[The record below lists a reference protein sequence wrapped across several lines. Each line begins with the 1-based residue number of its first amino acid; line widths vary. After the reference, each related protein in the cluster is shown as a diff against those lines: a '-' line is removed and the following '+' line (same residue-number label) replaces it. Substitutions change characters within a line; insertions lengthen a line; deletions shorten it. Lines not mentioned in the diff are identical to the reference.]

1 MKTIVVLGAGLAG
14 AVIIPQVMKNFVL
27 KQNDY
32 KLVVVAPN
40 THVHWTIAMPRI
52 IAPGLLPEDK
62 GMVSLEPQFKGYPSS
77 KFEFV
82 LGAAGNLDPAA
93 KVVTVTLNHG
103 GSRAVSYDT
112 LIIATGTSTAD
123 GAPWKIVGT
132 TEKTKEVLQ
141 KYHED
146 ITRAKSVLISGGGIT
161 GTETAGE
168 FGTAYSATG
177 KKDVTFVY
185 SDALPL
191 PGMMDSVRNQAKT
204 ELERFKVKLVPNTKV
219 TKATPTADGQTVVEL
234 TSKDGKTTTVTVGA
248 YVPATGLRP
257 NADFAPASM
266 RDANGYIKTTKN
278 LLAEGY
284 DNIFVVGDAS
294 NLEDKKAMIA
304 DAQVKHLLKGLPDYL
319 LRGTPLPPHKLD
331 TRNAAVVTLG
341 PKKSTGQMSGFKLPG
356 FLGNFA
362 KGKTLL
368 TERVP
373 SLAAGNV

>member
-14 AVIIPQVMKNFVL
+14 ASVIPLAMKNFVL

-32 KLVVVAPN
+32 KLIVVAPN
-40 THVHWTIAMPRI
+40 THVHWAIAMPRI
-52 IAPGLLPEDK
+52 IVPGLLSEDK
-62 GMVSLEPQFKGYPSS
+62 GMVSLEPQFKSYPPS

-82 LGAAGNLDPAA
+82 QGAAGNLDPEA
-93 KVVTVTLNHG
+93 KVVTVTLNDG

-112 LIIATGTSTAD
+112 LIIATGASTTD
-123 GAPWKIVGT
+123 GAPWKIIGT
-132 TEKTKEVLQ
+132 TEKTKEVLH
-141 KYHED
+141 KYQED
-146 ITRAKSVLISGGGIT
+146 ITRAKSVLISGGGVT

-185 SDALPL
+185 NDDLPL
-191 PGMMDSVRNQAKT
+191 PGMMDSVRSVAKT

-219 TKATPTADGQTVVEL
+219 TKATPTADGTIVEL

-248 YVPATGLRP
+248 YIPATGLRP
-257 NADFAPASM
+257 NADFAPASL
-266 RDANGYIKTTKN
+266 RDANGYIKTTQN
-278 LLAEGY
+278 LQAEGHN
-284 DNIFVVGDAS
+284 NIFVVGDVG
-294 NLEDKKAMIA
+294 NLEAKKAMIA
-304 DAQVKHLLKGLPDYL
+304 DAQVKHLIKGLPDYL
-319 LRGTPLPPHKLD
+319 LHGTPVPLYKLD

-362 KGKTLL
+362 KGKTML
-368 TERVP
+368 TEKVP